1 MKKIVTLS
9 IVMLICIM
17 TLCGCSDDKIPLA
30 EFVESKTMNEELQDI
45 CKAAGENVNVVA
57 YAEGKELKIEKS
69 RKSSRSPFRG
79 GCFCGCAP
87 VIGLQTGK
95 KENKE
100 KSREKTERKSGKKI
114 SKKFEKTVDICSPVW

>member
-30 EFVESKTMNEELQDI
+30 EFVESKTMMRSFRIL

-57 YAEGKELKIEKS
+57 YAEGKELKIEMTMPN
-69 RKSSRSPFRG
+69 RYG
-79 GCFCGCAP
+79 
-87 VIGLQTGK
+87 
-95 KENKE
+95 
-100 KSREKTERKSGKKI
+100 
-114 SKKFEKTVDICSPVW
+114 